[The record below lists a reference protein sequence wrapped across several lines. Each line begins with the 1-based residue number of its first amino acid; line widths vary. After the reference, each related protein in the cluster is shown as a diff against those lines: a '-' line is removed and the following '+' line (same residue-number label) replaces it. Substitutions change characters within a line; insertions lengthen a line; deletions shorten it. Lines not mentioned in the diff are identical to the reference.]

1 MRAAVLRAP
10 GALRIEELRD
20 PRPGPGEVLVRVA
33 ACGVCHSDLHVIK
46 GESPSKLPVV
56 PGHEM
61 AGTVAELGEGVDGP
75 APGTRVVAPFI
86 LPCGRCA
93 RCAAGRDDFCE
104 AFWALNRAQGTLY
117 DGTTRLYAP
126 DGSPVWM
133 AGPSALAELCVLPAT
148 SVFEVPDGLAL
159 EEAAPLG
166 CAAFTAYGAL
176 VHAGALQAGER
187 VAVVAVGGVGVNLV
201 QLARVLGA
209 AQVIAVD
216 VSEEKLA
223 LARRMGAT
231 DTIDGSREDVRERV
245 LELTD
250 GEGVELAFEALGRP
264 ATIRQALEV
273 VGLGG
278 RAVVIGVSALGELT
292 PIESNLLVRRQL
304 RLVGSYGARSRADMP
319 QAAGARGRRAD
330 QPGRHDQPR
339 GGPRRG
345 RRDLRRAGSRRG
357 GRAGRRADVARQWSC
372 RCIRSPCGPR
382 IAMSSTGPS
391 TAPNQCGVWVLNST
405 VSPGSTVKS
414 WSPRRSHI
422 LPART

>member
-1 MRAAVLRAP
+1 
-10 GALRIEELRD
+10 
-20 PRPGPGEVLVRVA
+20 
-33 ACGVCHSDLHVIK
+33 
-46 GESPSKLPVV
+46 
-56 PGHEM
+56 
-61 AGTVAELGEGVDGP
+61 
-75 APGTRVVAPFI
+75 
-86 LPCGRCA
+86 
-93 RCAAGRDDFCE
+93 
-104 AFWALNRAQGTLY
+104 
-117 DGTTRLYAP
+117 
-126 DGSPVWM
+126 M

-148 SVFEVPDGLAL
+148 SVFAVPDGLAL

-216 VSEEKLA
+216 VAEDKLA

-250 GEGVELAFEALGRP
+250 GDGVELAFEALGR
-264 ATIRQALEV
+264 AGTIRQALEV

-319 QAAGARGRRAD
+319 SLLELAADGRISLADTISREVGLDEAAATFDALDRGEIV
-330 QPGRHDQPR
+330 
-339 GGPRRG
+339 
-345 RRDLRRAGSRRG
+345 
-357 GRAGRRADVARQWSC
+357 GRAVVR
-372 RCIRSPCGPR
+372 
-382 IAMSSTGPS
+382 M
-391 TAPNQCGVWVLNST
+391 
-405 VSPGSTVKS
+405 
-414 WSPRRSHI
+414 
-422 LPART
+422 

>member
-61 AGTVAELGEGVDGP
+61 AGTIAELGDGVEGP
-75 APGTRVVAPFI
+75 PPGTRVVAPFI

-148 SVFEVPDGLAL
+148 SVFAVPDGVAL

-176 VHAGALQAGER
+176 VHAGALQPGER

-231 DTIDGSREDVRERV
+231 DTVDGSREDVRERV

-264 ATIRQALEV
+264 GTIRQALEV

-319 QAAGARGRRAD
+319 RLLELAADGRISLGDTISREVGLDEAAETFDALDRGEVV
-330 QPGRHDQPR
+330 
-339 GGPRRG
+339 
-345 RRDLRRAGSRRG
+345 
-357 GRAGRRADVARQWSC
+357 GRAVVR
-372 RCIRSPCGPR
+372 
-382 IAMSSTGPS
+382 M
-391 TAPNQCGVWVLNST
+391 
-405 VSPGSTVKS
+405 
-414 WSPRRSHI
+414 
-422 LPART
+422 